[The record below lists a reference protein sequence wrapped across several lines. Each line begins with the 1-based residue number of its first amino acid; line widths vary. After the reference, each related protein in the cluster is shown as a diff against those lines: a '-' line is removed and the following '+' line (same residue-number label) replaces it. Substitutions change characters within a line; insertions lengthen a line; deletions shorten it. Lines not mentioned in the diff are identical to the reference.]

1 MFSGN
6 KINSREESRDG
17 RRRRPD
23 HLLTVNPAVPRI
35 VRLVVAVIVDIRIR
49 GKIEVLEPVF
59 SIAGE

>member
-1 MFSGN
+1 M
-6 KINSREESRDG
+6 
-17 RRRRPD
+17 
-23 HLLTVNPAVPRI
+23 LTVNPAVPRI